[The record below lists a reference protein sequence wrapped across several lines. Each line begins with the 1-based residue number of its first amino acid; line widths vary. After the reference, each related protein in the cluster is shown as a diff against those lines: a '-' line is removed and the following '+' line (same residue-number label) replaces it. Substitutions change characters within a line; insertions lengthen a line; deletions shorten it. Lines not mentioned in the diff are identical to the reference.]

1 MKSRLRLLVI
11 SGVALVAVVLAVVF
25 ASRFGAD
32 PRLTPSPLIGHPA
45 PDVEVELVQSDS
57 ALALSDL
64 AGDIVVINFWAPWC
78 VPCRAEHA
86 DLLTLAAGFESFGVT
101 VLGIAYQSREDD
113 VVSFLDELGRGYPVA
128 MDDRSRAAI
137 GFGVRGV
144 PETYFVGRDQ
154 TVLAKITGPISLE
167 LAAATLDRIIL
178 GEPVES
184 VNTGTVQQ
192 AP

>member
-32 PRLTPSPLIGHPA
+32 PRLTPSPLIGHTA

-57 ALALSDL
+57 VLALSDL
-64 AGDIVVINFWAPWC
+64 AGDIIVINFWAPWC

-101 VLGIAYQSREDD
+101 VLGIVYQSREDD

-167 LAAATLDRIIL
+167 LAAATLDRIII